1 MDLLKKIEELKHR
14 IDKFEQLTEDL
25 NENIL
30 SKQKKID
37 YLKNRS
43 QELSYP
49 PVKNILKKLS
59 ALLKKKKCPQ
69 LLSVKLLKIV

>member
-14 IDKFEQLTEDL
+14 IDKFEQLAEDL

-37 YLKNRS
+37 YLRKQIHKN
-43 QELSYP
+43 
-49 PVKNILKKLS
+49 VN
-59 ALLKKKKCPQ
+59 
-69 LLSVKLLKIV
+69 KIDEIIKDYNANT

>member
-14 IDKFEQLTEDL
+14 IDKFEKLAEDL

-37 YLKNRS
+37 YLKKKIH
-43 QELSYP
+43 
-49 PVKNILKKLS
+49 KN
-59 ALLKKKKCPQ
+59 
-69 LLSVKLLKIV
+69 VNKIDEIIRNYNANT

>member
-37 YLKNRS
+37 YLRKQIRKN
-43 QELSYP
+43 
-49 PVKNILKKLS
+49 VT
-59 ALLKKKKCPQ
+59 
-69 LLSVKLLKIV
+69 KIDEIIKDYNANT

>member
-14 IDKFEQLTEDL
+14 IDKFEKLAEDL

-37 YLKNRS
+37 YLKK
-43 QELSYP
+43 QIH
-49 PVKNILKKLS
+49 KN
-59 ALLKKKKCPQ
+59 
-69 LLSVKLLKIV
+69 VNKIDEIIRNYNANT

>member
-14 IDKFEQLTEDL
+14 IDKFEKLAEDL

-37 YLKNRS
+37 YLKKQIHRN
-43 QELSYP
+43 
-49 PVKNILKKLS
+49 VN
-59 ALLKKKKCPQ
+59 
-69 LLSVKLLKIV
+69 KIDEIIRNYNANT

>member
-37 YLKNRS
+37 YLKK
-43 QELSYP
+43 QIQ
-49 PVKNILKKLS
+49 KN
-59 ALLKKKKCPQ
+59 
-69 LLSVKLLKIV
+69 VNKIDEIIKDYNANT

>member
-14 IDKFEQLTEDL
+14 IDKFEQLAEDL

-37 YLKNRS
+37 YLKK
-43 QELSYP
+43 QIH
-49 PVKNILKKLS
+49 KN
-59 ALLKKKKCPQ
+59 
-69 LLSVKLLKIV
+69 VNKIDEIIEDYNANT

>member
-14 IDKFEQLTEDL
+14 IDKFEQLAEDL

-37 YLKNRS
+37 YLKK
-43 QELSYP
+43 QIH
-49 PVKNILKKLS
+49 KNLD
-59 ALLKKKKCPQ
+59 
-69 LLSVKLLKIV
+69 KIDEIIKDYNANT

>member
-37 YLKNRS
+37 YLKK
-43 QELSYP
+43 QIH
-49 PVKNILKKLS
+49 KN
-59 ALLKKKKCPQ
+59 
-69 LLSVKLLKIV
+69 VNKIDEIIIDYNANTES

>member
-14 IDKFEQLTEDL
+14 VNKFEQLAEDL

-37 YLKNRS
+37 YLKDR
-43 QELSYP
+43 
-49 PVKNILKKLS
+49 ILKNVKKIEEI
-59 ALLKKKKCPQ
+59 LKDYNANT
-69 LLSVKLLKIV
+69 

>member
-14 IDKFEQLTEDL
+14 IDKFEQLAEDL

-37 YLKNRS
+37 YLKK
-43 QELSYP
+43 QIH
-49 PVKNILKKLS
+49 KNVNEIDEIIKGHN
-59 ALLKKKKCPQ
+59 ANT
-69 LLSVKLLKIV
+69 

>member
-1 MDLLKKIEELKHR
+1 MDLLNKIEELKHR

-37 YLKNRS
+37 YLKK
-43 QELSYP
+43 QIH
-49 PVKNILKKLS
+49 KN
-59 ALLKKKKCPQ
+59 
-69 LLSVKLLKIV
+69 VNKIDEIIKDYNANT

>member
-14 IDKFEQLTEDL
+14 IDKFEQLAEDL

-37 YLKNRS
+37 YLKKQIN
-43 QELSYP
+43 
-49 PVKNILKKLS
+49 KN
-59 ALLKKKKCPQ
+59 
-69 LLSVKLLKIV
+69 VNKIDEIIKDYNANT

>member
-14 IDKFEQLTEDL
+14 IDKFEQLAEDL

-37 YLKNRS
+37 YLKR
-43 QELSYP
+43 QIH
-49 PVKNILKKLS
+49 KNVNIIDEIIKDYN
-59 ALLKKKKCPQ
+59 ANT
-69 LLSVKLLKIV
+69 